1 MKQTKAL
8 TLLVAVVM
16 FFHTISCTK
25 QTTEPQTRMAINNY
39 AAFYDHAGVLQRK
52 QLAAHWHEFL
62 EGEYERMLSHVCRTD
77 TICNFG
83 NTYTVLTYVA
93 LPDTCVYSNTKY

>member
-1 MKQTKAL
+1 
-8 TLLVAVVM
+8 
-16 FFHTISCTK
+16 
-25 QTTEPQTRMAINNY
+25 MAINNY

-62 EGEYERMLSHVCRTD
+62 EGEYERMLSYVCRTD